1 MLEFQHTESSKSL
14 FDGLASVL
22 KEMVLRESI
31 TSAKVG
37 RRLLTCQDKTLC
49 YLVMSCYILLT
60 VIFWLNRGFSVSELV
75 WSG

>member
-1 MLEFQHTESSKSL
+1 MLRTESSKF

-37 RRLLTCQDKTLC
+37 RRLLTCRDKTLC
-49 YLVMSCYILLT
+49 YLVMSCYVPLT
-60 VIFWLNRGFSVSELV
+60 VIFWLNREKCLSLCGQAECF
-75 WSG
+75 